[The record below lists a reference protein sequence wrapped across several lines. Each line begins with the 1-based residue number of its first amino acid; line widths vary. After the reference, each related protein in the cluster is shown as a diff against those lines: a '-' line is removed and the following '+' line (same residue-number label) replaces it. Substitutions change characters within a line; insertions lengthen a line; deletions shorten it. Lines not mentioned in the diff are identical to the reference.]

1 MIHVP
6 EGGRVAETRK
16 KKFCNQSC
24 AARYNNV
31 RRADKTPTCIVCG
44 KDVKKGTNEFC
55 SGRCHKNH
63 LYNEFIQR
71 WKNGLEDGIKGG
83 GMSISQTIRRYLFE
97 KKGLACWKCGWCQIN
112 PVTQRVPLQVNHID
126 GDPLNNKEENL
137 ELICP
142 NCHSVT
148 PTFGAL
154 NKGKGRAIRRQRYH
168 QKNGAPDGTRTHI
181 SRIPIAVPDQ
191 LEDRCMAGLAGIEPA
206 PSST

>member
-1 MIHVP
+1 MYQKAVALRKP
-6 EGGRVAETRK
+6 EKRSSAINRARPDTITCDGQTKHPRALCAAKMSKRERMNSVLVAATKIICTMNSFNGGRMDWKMVSK
-16 KKFCNQSC
+16 
-24 AARYNNV
+24 AA
-31 RRADKTPTCIVCG
+31 VCRS
-44 KDVKKGTNEFC
+44 VK
-55 SGRCHKNH
+55 
-63 LYNEFIQR
+63 
-71 WKNGLEDGIKGG
+71 
-83 GMSISQTIRRYLFE
+83 TIRRYLFE